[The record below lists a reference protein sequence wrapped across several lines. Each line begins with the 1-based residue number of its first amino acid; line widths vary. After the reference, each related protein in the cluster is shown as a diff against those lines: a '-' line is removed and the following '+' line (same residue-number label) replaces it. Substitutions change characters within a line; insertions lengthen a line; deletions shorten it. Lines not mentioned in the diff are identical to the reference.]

1 MTLHQRRNCLG
12 VTPQAASSC
21 LEGVLVAGKKTLNIC
36 VSLARI
42 FGRIYSSY
50 DSGANPSQLFALE
63 IGVNDILK

>member
-36 VSLARI
+36 ISLARI
-42 FGRIYSSY
+42 FGRIYSSC